1 MNLILKKYIELKII
15 LSKNELKIKSKNIL
29 ITKSKEMTQQ

>member
-15 LSKNELKIKSKNIL
+15 LSKNELKIKSKKYANH
-29 ITKSKEMTQQ
+29 